1 MIVNLTH
8 DDILGISHVNAIG
21 LRKRGSP
28 RCTGVSTDSRTVK
41 QGDLF
46 LAVRGELFDGHNF
59 LTKAV
64 ESGASGIVVDRRWA
78 ESNPVLLSS
87 LDVPK
92 LVVEDTVVAL
102 GDLARIHRRKFKI
115 PVIVIG
121 GSNGKTTTK
130 DMVTSVLASRY
141 SVLATEGNLNNHIGV
156 PHTLFRL
163 EKKHRIAVIEIGTNH
178 FGELD
183 YLCNI
188 IEPTHALITTIG
200 HEHLEFFGSLDGVAK
215 AEGEAFQW
223 LRTNR
228 PRIGMGFINADDQ
241 QIARQAKGLKRV
253 ISYGFGKKATTVKGT
268 LLGMDASACAEVGVK
283 RRGKKSFSFKL
294 GVPGEHNALNA
305 LAAATVGLTFN
316 VPVTRIQDSLG
327 AFKGSN
333 KRMQFV
339 ELNGITILND
349 TYNSNP
355 DSVTAALQTVGAAKV
370 AGKKIAVLADMLEL
384 GVNAEL
390 EHRRIG
396 EMVHKCGVEYLL
408 TYGPLSNYTH
418 QGAITKFKAHYDQ
431 KNILSEYLAELLT
444 KGDIVLI
451 KGSRG
456 MKMEDVVTFLT
467 ERFQQA
473 A

>member
-1 MIVNLTH
+1 MNLAH
-8 DDILGISHVNAIG
+8 DDILSIRHSEAIAFG
-21 LRKRGSP
+21 KKGGM
-28 RCTGVSTDSRTVK
+28 RCTGISTDSRTVRP
-41 QGDLF
+41 GNLF
-46 LAVRGELFDGHNF
+46 VAVRGELFDGHDF

-64 ESGASGIVVDRRWA
+64 ESGACGIVVDKRWA
-78 ESNPVLLSS
+78 ESNPVLLTS

-92 LVVEDTVVAL
+92 LVVDDTVVAL
-102 GDLARIHRRKFKI
+102 GDLARTHRRKFKI

-130 DMVTSVLASRY
+130 DMVASVLASKF

-178 FGELD
+178 FGELE

-215 AEGEAFQW
+215 AEGEVFQW
-223 LRTNR
+223 LRENR
-228 PRIGMGFINADDQ
+228 AKVSTGIINADNDR
-241 QIARQAKGLKRV
+241 ILRQAKGLKRIV
-253 ISYGFGKKATTVKGT
+253 SYGFGKKATTIKGT
-268 LLGMDASACAEVGVK
+268 LLAMDASACARVGVK
-283 RRGKKSFSFKL
+283 PRGKKPFSL
-294 GVPGEHNALNA
+294 ELAVPGEHNALNA
-305 LAAATVGLTFN
+305 LAAAAVGLTFN
-316 VPVTRIQDSLG
+316 VPVTRIQRALG

-333 KRMQFV
+333 KRMQV
-339 ELNGITILND
+339 LKLNGVTILND

-355 DSVTAALQTVGAAKV
+355 DSVTAALQTIKAAKV
-370 AGKKIAVLADMLEL
+370 PGKKIAVLADMLEL
-384 GVNAEL
+384 GGNAEP

-396 EMVHKCGVEYLL
+396 EMIHKFGVDYLL
-408 TYGPLSNYTH
+408 TYGPLSHHTH
-418 QGAITKFKAHYDQ
+418 QGAAAKFKVHYDQ
-431 KNILSEYLAELLT
+431 KNVLAEYLAELLAE
-444 KGDIVLI
+444 GDIVLI

-467 ERFQQA
+467 ERLQQA

>member
-1 MIVNLTH
+1 MTTLTH
-8 DDILGISHVNAIG
+8 DELLGIPHVNAIG
-21 LRKRGSP
+21 LRKKGSA

-41 QGDLF
+41 QGNLF
-46 LAVRGELFDGHNF
+46 LAIRGELFDGHNF

-64 ESGASGIVVDRRWA
+64 ESGSSAIVVDRRWA

-102 GDLARIHRRKFKI
+102 GELARTYRRKFKI

-130 DMVTSVLASRY
+130 DMVTSVLASKFP
-141 SVLATEGNLNNHIGV
+141 VLATEGNLNNHIGV

-188 IEPTHALITTIG
+188 VEPTHALITNIG

-215 AEGEAFQW
+215 AEGEVFEW
-223 LRTNR
+223 LRNNR
-228 PRIGMGFINADDQ
+228 TRAGTGFINSDDER
-241 QIARQAKGLKRV
+241 IVRQAKGLKRV
-253 ISYGFGKKATTVKGT
+253 ISYGFGKKALTVKGSILST
-268 LLGMDASACAEVGVK
+268 NASACAEIVVK
-283 RRGKKSFSFKL
+283 RRGKKPFSFKL
-294 GVPGEHNALNA
+294 EVPGEHNALNA

-316 VPVTRIQDSLG
+316 VPATRIQHSLE

-333 KRMQFV
+333 KRMEFV
-339 ELNGITILND
+339 KLNGITILND

-355 DSVTAALQTVGAAKV
+355 DSVAVALQTVGAAKV

-384 GVNAEL
+384 GANAEL
-390 EHRRIG
+390 EHRKIG
-396 EMVHKCGVEYLL
+396 EMVHKFGVEYLL
-408 TYGPLSNYTH
+408 TYGPLSNHTH
-418 QGAITKFKAHYDQ
+418 QAALTKFKAHYGQ
-431 KNILSEYLAELLT
+431 KNVLSEYLTELLT
-444 KGDIVLI
+444 EGDIVLI